1 MRINK
6 GYIAIRSDK
15 DYKTLRSGF
24 MADADQLSL
33 SAVGTIVADGGP
45 RWDPKKSKVPEI
57 ARWRSQF
64 SGEAR
69 QPKMAGRAI
78 FMFTSKLD
86 EDCVS
91 VDGVII
97 MPRGMVVALIDAGCP
112 VAVNGYTILRRIV
125 DDELMYLA
133 SGARYYRE
141 DIRKK
146 QTGVVISCS
155 CVDRSD
161 NKKAFPI
168 PVGSVAHFKSAAPV
182 ELDEFSR
189 LDDYSWMFARTSKI
203 RAWHLPQS
211 K

>member
-1 MRINK
+1 MNK
-6 GYIAIRSDK
+6 GYIAIRSDQ

-24 MADADQLSL
+24 MADADQHSL
-33 SAVGTIVADGGP
+33 SATGTIVADGGP
-45 RWDPKKSKVPEI
+45 RWNPKKSKVPEI

-78 FMFTSKLD
+78 FMFTAKLD
-86 EDCVS
+86 EDCAVI
-91 VDGVII
+91 DGVII
-97 MPRGMVVALIDAGCP
+97 MPRSMIVALIDAGRP
-112 VAVNGYTILRRIV
+112 IAVNGYTILRRIV
-125 DDELMYLA
+125 DDEVMYLE

-141 DIRKK
+141 DVRKK
-146 QTGVVISCS
+146 QVGVVMSCS
-155 CVDRSD
+155 WIDRSD
-161 NKKAFPI
+161 NKKAFPVPQGAI
-168 PVGSVAHFKSAAPV
+168 AYFKSAAPV

-203 RAWHLPQS
+203 RGWHLPTS